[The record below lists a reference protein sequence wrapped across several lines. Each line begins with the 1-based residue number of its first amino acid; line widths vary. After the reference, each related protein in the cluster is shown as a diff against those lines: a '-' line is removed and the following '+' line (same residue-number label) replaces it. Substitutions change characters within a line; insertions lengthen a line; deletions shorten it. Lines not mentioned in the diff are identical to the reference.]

1 LITPEHEKLPDPI
14 LTEPEMAI
22 VKSMSALLGR
32 AGLEYQGKFT
42 EVGGNRI
49 HYLEYGEG
57 SPVLLLHG
65 GGAGSAIW
73 FRQIE
78 VLSKSHRVIVPDHP
92 VFGLSSQT
100 AYKAPFGPNTVRYMS
115 GFMDALEIQKADVV
129 GLSLG
134 AQMSIAMSIE
144 HSSRV
149 NRLIVIGSSGLGRKF
164 PLLYKVANIPLLGK
178 LIVRPNRWGQDN
190 YFKTMEVVDYK
201 FDDAAAYK
209 QYAYDVTLTAGHAAA
224 KRSSISAITD
234 FGGQKSVFTD
244 AELQSIE
251 APTLAIWGDGDPL
264 FPLSHGY
271 RLQRLAPNSTLHM
284 IENARHVPILDHPE
298 EVNTL
303 ITGFLADG

>member
-1 LITPEHEKLPDPI
+1 M
-14 LTEPEMAI
+14 LTEPETAI
-22 VKSMSALLGR
+22 VKSMSALLAR

-42 EVGGNRI
+42 EVAGNRI

-57 SPVLLLHG
+57 SPVILLHG

-78 VLSKSHRVIVPDHP
+78 VLSRSHRVIVPDHP

-100 AYKAPFGPNTVRYMS
+100 PYKAPFASSTVRYLL
-115 GFMDALEIQKADVV
+115 GFMDALGIQNADVV
-129 GLSLG
+129 ALSLG
-134 AQMSIAMSIE
+134 AQMALAMSIE
-144 HSSRV
+144 HPSRV

-164 PLLYKVANIPLLGK
+164 PLLYKVANVPVLGK

-209 QYAYDVTLTAGHAAA
+209 QYTYDVTLTTGHAAA
-224 KRSSISAITD
+224 MRSSISVITD

-244 AELQSIE
+244 AELQAIE
-251 APTLAIWGDGDPL
+251 VPTMAIWGDGDPL
-264 FPLSHGY
+264 FPLLHGY
-271 RLQRLAPNSTLHM
+271 RLQRLVPNSTLHV
-284 IENARHVPILDHPE
+284 IENARHVPILDHPD

-303 ITGFLADG
+303 ITGFLAAG